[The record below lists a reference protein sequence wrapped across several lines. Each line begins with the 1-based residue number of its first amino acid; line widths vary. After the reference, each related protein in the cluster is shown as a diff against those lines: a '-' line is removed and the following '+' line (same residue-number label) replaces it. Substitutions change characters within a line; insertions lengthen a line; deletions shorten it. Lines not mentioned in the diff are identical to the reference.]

1 MAKLDG
7 KKMTGDQ
14 KLEMMGNPKKY
25 TLITPTTKGKEP
37 SGDTYKGAQGKVK
50 IPITHP
56 GSLEPYHLDLKTT
69 ERKEILKDKAKE
81 FGKGKLVKKLVAIEI
96 FNRNHAPKT
105 SEKVAKDVKFVQS
118 LKD

>member
-56 GSLEPYHLDLKTT
+56 GSLGEYKLSEPTNIRRESLTSLDLKPS
-69 ERKEILKDKAKE
+69 KIVQ
-81 FGKGKLVKKLVAIEI
+81 KLNALSIFTKNHSPSLHKKIESDI
-96 FNRNHAPKT
+96 
-105 SEKVAKDVKFVQS
+105 KFVQS